1 MADAYGKDEY
11 AGRLLD
17 EMIRL
22 VSAESFEPKLVIERF
37 AVPRSEAILRV
48 PRLCARRVTRA
59 PTPSIKNT
67 GPARKNMI
75 MPLPLLQSD
84 SMRLGTIDYA
94 VLALYFLVIFAIGW
108 HFSRKERTTTDYFLA
123 SRNVAWWAIGASLF
137 SSNIGSEHF
146 IGLAGQGASSGM
158 AAGHYEWLA
167 SLIILF
173 LGWVFVPFYLRSN
186 VYTMPEFLERRYNG
200 ACRTYL
206 AGISLVAYLFT
217 KISVSIFAGA
227 IVLKAVLGW
236 GMVESSLALVIATGI
251 YTVAGGLSAVIY
263 TEVIQ
268 TVILVAGALLLT
280 FIGLDRVGGWSGL
293 HAAVPEDYFH
303 MMKPVT
309 DKTFPW
315 TGIFFGAP
323 ILGIWYWC
331 TDQVIVQRV
340 LAAKDISNA
349 KGGTV
354 VAGFL
359 KILPVFMLIGP
370 GMIAYALYPDE
381 MKVNSDAAF
390 PTMVV
395 RLMPTGLQGVMV
407 AAMLAALMASKAAVF
422 NSSST
427 IFTMDFYKKIRP
439 AASDRRLINVGRIAT
454 VIMVGL
460 SLLWIPFM
468 GRISSQLWTYLQSV
482 QAYISPPI
490 AAVFLLGVFWKR
502 INGQGAIV
510 SLLVGF
516 ALGAIRFI
524 LEIAYAGALPGG
536 FLGFYVGINFLHF
549 AALMFAICV
558 VTLVT
563 VSLLTPPP
571 EASRV
576 NGLTFQTIKEKIAM
590 GEVESK
596 GLMELPAEEETP
608 SQRR

>member
-1 MADAYGKDEY
+1 
-11 AGRLLD
+11 
-17 EMIRL
+17 
-22 VSAESFEPKLVIERF
+22 
-37 AVPRSEAILRV
+37 
-48 PRLCARRVTRA
+48 
-59 PTPSIKNT
+59 
-67 GPARKNMI
+67 MI
-75 MPLPLLQSD
+75 MPLPLLQS
-84 SMRLGTIDYA
+84 SAMRLGTIDYA

-108 HFSRKERTTTDYFLA
+108 YFSRKERTTTDYFLA
-123 SRNVAWWAIGASLF
+123 GRNVAWWAIGASLF

-206 AGISLVAYLFT
+206 AGISLIAYLFT

-236 GMVESSLALVIATGI
+236 DMVKSSLALVIATGI
-251 YTVAGGLSAVIY
+251 YTVAGGLAAVIY

-268 TVILVAGALLLT
+268 TVILVAGALILT
-280 FIGLDRVGGWSGL
+280 FIGLDKVGGWSGL
-293 HAAVPEDYFH
+293 QTAVPADFFH
-303 MMKPVT
+303 MMKPMT

-340 LAAKDISNA
+340 LAAKDVGNA
-349 KGGTV
+349 RAGAII
-354 VAGFL
+354 AGFL
-359 KILPVFMLIGP
+359 KILPVFMLIVP
-370 GMIAYALYPDE
+370 GMTARALYPQE
-381 MKVNSDAAF
+381 MAADSNGAF
-390 PTMVV
+390 PTLVV
-395 RLMPTGLQGVMV
+395 RLMPAGLQGVMV

-439 AASDRRLINVGRIAT
+439 GASDRSLINVGRVAT
-454 VIMVGL
+454 VIMVVL

-468 GRISSQLWTYLQSV
+468 SRINDELWTYLQSV

-502 INGQGAIV
+502 INGYGAIV
-510 SLLVGF
+510 SLLLGF
-516 ALGAIRFI
+516 ALGALRFI
-524 LEIAYAGALPGG
+524 LEVYYKGVAPEGG
-536 FLGFYVGINFLHF
+536 LLGFYVGINFLHF
-549 AALMFAICV
+549 AALMFLICV
-558 VTLVT
+558 ATLVV

-571 EASRV
+571 QASKV
-576 NGLTFQTIKEKIAM
+576 NGLTFQTVKEKIEMSGA
-590 GEVESK
+590 ESK
-596 GLMELPAEEETP
+596 GVLDVAAEAETP
-608 SQRR
+608 SQRRVNAAFAILLIATVISLWIYFA